1 MLNLKILFFIQ
12 LISFVTYM
20 TFITIKF
27 KLLPSISESWYSLN
41 KSSKALFTLFI
52 WSLSIPMVM
61 YAEVTPLFFA
71 SGAFLSFVGAAT
83 MFKSDATTKRVHYVG
98 AVGGITFA
106 LIALSTQGIHFP
118 LIVTAIGIL
127 PFVIFKKIS
136 NKIMWVEIIAAT
148 MILVGLYKMI
158 F

>member
-1 MLNLKILFFIQ
+1 
-12 LISFVTYM
+12 
-20 TFITIKF
+20 
-27 KLLPSISESWYSLN
+27 
-41 KSSKALFTLFI
+41 
-52 WSLSIPMVM
+52 M

-106 LIALSTQGIHFP
+106 LIALCSQGIYYP
-118 LIVTAIGIL
+118 IIVTAIGII
-127 PFVIFKKIS
+127 PFLIFKKIS
-136 NKIMWVEIIAAT
+136 NKIMWVEVIAAT
-148 MILVGLYKMI
+148 MILAGLYTMI